1 MKLLYAGVSHT
12 GKVRSNNE
20 DAILLRTAPQGGLF
34 LVADGIGGQKHGG
47 EVSALLRD
55 RYDQW
60 WRDRFL
66 ENPGMSF
73 LDAID
78 ELKYVLLRVNREIVD
93 LYGPHQAGSTLVL
106 LFLEGKNCLYLS
118 AGDSRLYLARG
129 FSFQQI
135 TRDDTVG
142 NSAAASGKDEQSD
155 GGKLLGA
162 VGIRKQPEFS
172 VRTDVL
178 RKGDRFLL
186 CSDGVYRYLPP
197 GRLRWKLLLGWSDPE
212 RLVEDFSGEIERNG
226 AGDNYS
232 LIYVRVKAAQSL
244 LD

>member
-1 MKLLYAGVSHT
+1 MKLLCAGASHT

-20 DAILLRTAPQGGLF
+20 DAILIQTSPQGGLF
-34 LVADGIGGQKHGG
+34 LVADGIGSREHGG

-55 RYDQW
+55 RYDRW
-60 WRDRFL
+60 WRDVFL
-66 ENPGMSF
+66 ETPDMSF
-73 LDAID
+73 LDAIE
-78 ELKYVLLRVNREIVD
+78 ELKKVLLRVNREIVD

-106 LFLEGKNCLYLS
+106 LFLKEKYCLYLS

-142 NSAAASGKDEQSD
+142 NSATASGQVERSD

-197 GRLRWKLLLGWSDPE
+197 GRLRRKLLLGWSDPE
-212 RLVEDFSGEIERNG
+212 RLVEDFSREIERNG
-226 AGDNYS
+226 SGDNYS
-232 LIYVRVKAAQSL
+232 LIYVRVKATQSL